1 MNFNINEDVWKL
13 GLLVL
18 GAALAYGAGFISQR
32 LVEDE
37 GKQMKVKIAL
47 KIAGFVLV
55 ILAAIAVMYL

>member
-1 MNFNINEDVWKL
+1 MNFDFNGDIWKL

-37 GKQMKVKIAL
+37 DKKMKLKIAL

-55 ILAAIAVMYL
+55 IIAAVTVMFL